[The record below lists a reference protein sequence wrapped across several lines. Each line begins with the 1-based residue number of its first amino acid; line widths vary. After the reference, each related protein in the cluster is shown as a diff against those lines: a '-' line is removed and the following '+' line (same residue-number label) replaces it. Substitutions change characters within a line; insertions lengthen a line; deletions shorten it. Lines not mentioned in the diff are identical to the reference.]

1 MTVLEG
7 TIKVMITV
15 IHTEKLI
22 GKVWTGSE
30 EWQVDQRRFFYL
42 YNSINAKVIQ
52 HLKGIG
58 MKANV
63 KQKINKIPKYS
74 LTSYSLLSYCLVTFK
89 YYLKYKTKP
98 WISHVLNDIGCS
110 AWAPKGLNSRKQNAG
125 VVQKQN
131 LLHCCRFAEAGPRVC
146 VEGCRGLILGTHF
159 SILNFESLILMPKF
173 KINSSTLPSEVFW
186 DQTWK
191 TELCSEMASKLNWA
205 TFQPWFRYL
214 LH

>member
-7 TIKVMITV
+7 TIKVMITGT
-15 IHTEKLI
+15 HTEKLI

-63 KQKINKIPKYS
+63 KQKINKILKYS
-74 LTSYSLLSYCLVTFK
+74 LPSYSLLSYCLVTFK

-98 WISHVLNDIGCS
+98 
-110 AWAPKGLNSRKQNAG
+110 
-125 VVQKQN
+125 
-131 LLHCCRFAEAGPRVC
+131 
-146 VEGCRGLILGTHF
+146 
-159 SILNFESLILMPKF
+159 
-173 KINSSTLPSEVFW
+173 
-186 DQTWK
+186 
-191 TELCSEMASKLNWA
+191 
-205 TFQPWFRYL
+205 
-214 LH
+214 